1 MFKKPYFLLLLLFI
15 VSCSKESIYSGKI
28 INQEELTNIRFENKY
43 QLINKFGEPSY
54 VDPIENKLFYFS
66 EKQKKVNAF
75 NKKTEY
81 SFIFVFTLDQ
91 NERIIETNVYDLKD
105 KRDIKIIKDETESQ
119 VVKRGLLEKL
129 FGGVG
134 PQQELPT
141 TP

>member
-43 QLINKFGEPSY
+43 QLINKFGQPSY
-54 VDPIENKLFYFS
+54 IDPIENKLFYFS
-66 EKQKKVNAF
+66 EKKKKLNAF
-75 NKKTEY
+75 NKKTDY
-81 SFIFVFTLDQ
+81 SYIFVFTLDQ

-105 KRDIKIIKDETESQ
+105 KRDIKIIKDETESK

>member
-1 MFKKPYFLLLLLFI
+1 MFKKPFFLLLLLFI
-15 VSCSKESIYSGKI
+15 ISCSKESIYSGKI

>member
-1 MFKKPYFLLLLLFI
+1 MFKKPFFLLLLLFI
-15 VSCSKESIYSGKI
+15 ISCSKESIYSGKI

-91 NERIIETNVYDLKD
+91 NERIIETKVYDLKD